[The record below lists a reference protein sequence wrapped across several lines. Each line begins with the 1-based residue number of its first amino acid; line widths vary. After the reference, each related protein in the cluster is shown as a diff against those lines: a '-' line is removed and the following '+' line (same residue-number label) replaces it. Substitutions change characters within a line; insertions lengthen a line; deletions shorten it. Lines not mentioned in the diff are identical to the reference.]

1 MASNYRLDCK
11 PLDMP
16 KNCTACESFN
26 SYISGDD
33 FLAYKRSNVLE
44 SLARN
49 VLRKLETQGY
59 CVVDRFHKEEN
70 ALKILEEVKRI
81 HKSGSMQKGQLSN
94 SLTSEND
101 RGDLI
106 AWVKGKEEGKEN
118 IGLHIRR
125 CDALFRELNKLMP
138 DRIIEGR
145 TQGMISCYPGGG
157 RRYRKHVDNPNQ
169 DGRLITALYYLNQNY
184 DNIVNGGELRL
195 YPHGSEAYVDIE
207 PIFDR
212 LFLFWS
218 DRRNPHEVLPVHTT
232 RYAIT
237 LWYFDKEE
245 RLAEYQRFRSRV
257 SIKENEM

>member
-1 MASNYRLDCK
+1 MASNYCLDCK

-33 FLAYKRSNVLE
+33 FLACKRSNVLE

-125 CDALFRELNKLMP
+125 CDALFRELNKLMS

-145 TQGMISCYPGGG
+145 TQ
-157 RRYRKHVDNPNQ
+157 VDNILSLSNVPNKH
-169 DGRLITALYYLNQNY
+169 GISTTFHKKVIVLFVYLKFMLIIYVSVLENLEKPLCVVFEFSINKVTVVH
-184 DNIVNGGELRL
+184 NI
-195 YPHGSEAYVDIE
+195 
-207 PIFDR
+207 F
-212 LFLFWS
+212 
-218 DRRNPHEVLPVHTT
+218 
-232 RYAIT
+232 
-237 LWYFDKEE
+237 
-245 RLAEYQRFRSRV
+245 
-257 SIKENEM
+257 